1 MSFFA
6 LWANKFLI
14 HANKKQIPPDQYQ
27 ENAFEE

>member
-1 MSFFA
+1 